1 MMMKNPDGESPPAP
15 NQPRPGLGNL
25 GDLEAGGGEHVVVVG
40 AGPGGLASAMLLARQ
55 GMRVT
60 VFEQAPVVGGRT
72 RTITA
77 PGGYRFDIGP
87 TFFLYPRVLDEI
99 FAACGERLADHVTLT
114 KLDPQYHVVFEDGG
128 DVRATPD
135 LTRLAAEIAR
145 MAPQDAANVERFFS
159 ENRHKLDLFRPILER
174 PFGKPTDV
182 ISPAMLQA
190 LPMLRPFSSVDKD
203 LRRYFSDPRVRLTFS
218 FQTKY
223 LGMSPFQCPSLF
235 TILSFLEYEHGVF
248 HPTGGCGAVSE
259 AMAKVARQ
267 LGADIRLGAGVER
280 VIYEN
285 DRAVGV
291 EVNGE
296 RIAADAV
303 VINGDFGH
311 AARKLIPQEYRPR
324 WKDRKIEKARISCS
338 TFMMYLGIEGDVGD
352 LEHHTIY
359 LSKDYAKNIRDIS
372 DCRIPEDFSFYV
384 QNPGRTDPSMSPKGH
399 TSLYVLVPV
408 PNLRSGTDWATFA
421 PQFRAKTLERL
432 KQLGLADIEQR
443 IRFERIITPAD
454 WENDFGV
461 NEGATFNLAHDLG
474 QMLYFRPH
482 NRFGHGVYLV
492 GGGTH
497 PGSGL
502 PVIYEGARISA
513 KLLLEDLAERRGR
526 AGNGRQRA
534 ATDQSRAEAAE

>member
-1 MMMKNPDGESPPAP
+1 MKNPDAESPPAS

-25 GDLEAGGGEHVVVVG
+25 GDLETGCGEHVVVVG

-60 VFEQAPVVGGRT
+60 VFERDPVVGGRT

-77 PGGYRFDIGP
+77 PGGYKFDIGP

-114 KLDPQYHVVFEDGG
+114 RLDPQYHVVFEGG
-128 DVRATPD
+128 GEVRATPD
-135 LTRLAAEIAR
+135 LERLAAEIAR

-159 ENRHKLDLFRPILER
+159 ENRKKLDLFRPILER

-203 LRRYFSDPRVRLTFS
+203 LRRYFSDPRVRLAFS

-248 HPTGGCGAVSE
+248 HPMGGCGAVSE
-259 AMAKVARQ
+259 AMARVARQ
-267 LGADIRLGAGVER
+267 LGADIRLGTGVDR

-311 AARKLIPQEYRPR
+311 AARKLIPERYRPR
-324 WKDRKIEKARISCS
+324 WKDKKIAKARISCS

-359 LSKDYAKNIRDIS
+359 LSKDYEKNIRDIS
-372 DCRIPEDFSFYV
+372 DCRIPQDFSFYV

-421 PQFRAKTLERL
+421 PQFRAMTLERL
-432 KQLGLADIEQR
+432 KKLGLDDIEAR
-443 IRFERIITPAD
+443 IRFERVVTPAD

-526 AGNGRQRA
+526 AGTGKERVM
-534 ATDQSRAEAAE
+534 TDQSRAEAAE

>member
-1 MMMKNPDGESPPAP
+1 MKNPDGESPPAS

-25 GDLEAGGGEHVVVVG
+25 GDLETGRGEHVVVVG

-60 VFEQAPVVGGRT
+60 VFERDAVVGGRT

-77 PGGYRFDIGP
+77 PGGYKFDIGP

-128 DVRATPD
+128 NVRATPD

-159 ENRHKLDLFRPILER
+159 ENRQKLDLFRPILER

-259 AMAKVARQ
+259 AMARVARQ
-267 LGADIRLGAGVER
+267 LGADIRLGSGVDR
-280 VIYEN
+280 V
-285 DRAVGV
+285 V
-291 EVNGE
+291 
-296 RIAADAV
+296 
-303 VINGDFGH
+303 
-311 AARKLIPQEYRPR
+311 
-324 WKDRKIEKARISCS
+324 
-338 TFMMYLGIEGDVGD
+338 
-352 LEHHTIY
+352 
-359 LSKDYAKNIRDIS
+359 YAN
-372 DCRIPEDFSFYV
+372 
-384 QNPGRTDPSMSPKGH
+384 
-399 TSLYVLVPV
+399 
-408 PNLRSGTDWATFA
+408 
-421 PQFRAKTLERL
+421 
-432 KQLGLADIEQR
+432 
-443 IRFERIITPAD
+443 
-454 WENDFGV
+454 
-461 NEGATFNLAHDLG
+461 
-474 QMLYFRPH
+474 
-482 NRFGHGVYLV
+482 
-492 GGGTH
+492 
-497 PGSGL
+497 
-502 PVIYEGARISA
+502 
-513 KLLLEDLAERRGR
+513 
-526 AGNGRQRA
+526 
-534 ATDQSRAEAAE
+534 